1 MKPPGLDTGVAGDY
15 TRHSAFLNDIRFVY
29 SALTDADFIQ
39 TEAHFE
45 GQTPEQLGRDQGPPL
60 SAARILEAVDAEI
73 ARARTG
79 RSSESVRL
87 LRHETLA
94 DCTAASPRPPGLFT
108 LTAPTGSGKTLA
120 ALRFAF
126 AHAAKHNLRRIVY
139 VSPYLTIF
147 DQTVELLGRILLQV
161 GMSLSERQRYLLE
174 HASLTRLDAEIPEH
188 SMRLG
193 DSEHE
198 DRRRLQAR
206 LSENWDAPFIATT
219 NVQLLESLFSNR
231 SSKCRKL
238 HRLAGSVIVLDEVQT
253 LPMDLA
259 CATLATLSRLAEAPF
274 GCTLLFMTATQPA
287 FNELD
292 SALNQHW
299 KANWRPTEITTE
311 VPRKF
316 SLAKRFRVSWPR
328 PSEALPWSSLA
339 NEIANVRS
347 PRQAL
352 VIVNV
357 KRHAAELLAS
367 LPEEIEARHLSTSMC
382 PRHRKDVLADV
393 HQDLTGGRDC
403 ILVATQCVE
412 AGVDLDFPLVFRAMG
427 PLDSIAQA
435 AGRCNRH
442 GNRDFGDFRVFE
454 PPDDALPP
462 DDGYKLGT
470 ASTRAMLHYA
480 AESGIDLDDPLVFH
494 AYYSR
499 LYNLRQLA
507 RPGGDLFD
515 AIRRHDFPRVAE
527 LYRLIDD
534 NTVQVVVPY
543 HPEAFAAL
551 EAELHSDGFSAAWIR
566 RARPY
571 TVNVFRGLDGNVE
584 SFCVPVLTRSGRP
597 KYIPDWFL
605 LGNSAHYDSK
615 DKKIGLKF
623 PKPGDFQNA

>member
-1 MKPPGLDTGVAGDY
+1 M
-15 TRHSAFLNDIRFVY
+15 NDIRFIF

-60 SAARILEAVDAEI
+60 NAARILEAVDAEI

-79 RSSESVRL
+79 RSSEPVRL

-94 DCTAASPRPPGLFT
+94 DCTAASSRPPGLFLSHRT
-108 LTAPTGSGKTLA
+108 YWIRKTLA

-147 DQTVELLGRILLQV
+147 DQTVELLSHILLQA
-161 GMSLSERQRYLLE
+161 GMSPSERQRYLLE
-174 HASLTRLDAEIPEH
+174 HASLTRLDAEIPEQ
-188 SMRLG
+188 STRLE
-193 DSEHE
+193 DSDHE
-198 DRRRLQAR
+198 GRLRLQAR

-253 LPMDLA
+253 LPMELA
-259 CATLATLSRLAEAPF
+259 CATLATLSRLAEEPF

-287 FNELD
+287 FTELD
-292 SALNQHW
+292 PALKEHW
-299 KANWRPTEITTE
+299 KEGWRPTEITTD

-316 SLAKRFRVSWPR
+316 ALAKRFRVSWPR
-328 PSEALPWSSLA
+328 TSDGEMPWFSLA
-339 NEIANVRS
+339 NDIANLPS

-382 PRHRKDVLADV
+382 PRHRKDVLADINR
-393 HQDLTGGRDC
+393 DFTGGRDC
-403 ILVATQCVE
+403 ILVEPSALSWRRSGLPSSFSRHGAV
-412 AGVDLDFPLVFRAMG
+412 GFN
-427 PLDSIAQA
+427 SQA

-442 GNRDFGDFRVFE
+442 GNRESGDFPVFE

-462 DDGYKLGT
+462 DRGYKVGT
-470 ASTRAMLHYA
+470 ASTRAILA
-480 AESGIDLDDPLVFH
+480 ANCGIDLDDPLIFH
-494 AYYSR
+494 NYYSR
-499 LYNLRQLA
+499 LCTTSHDSPDQKVISLKPSVIMIFREFGTLPIDRRQ
-507 RPGGDLFD
+507 
-515 AIRRHDFPRVAE
+515 H
-527 LYRLIDD
+527 
-534 NTVQVVVPY
+534 VQVVFRTMTRYSP
-543 HPEAFAAL
+543 PWRPNSILTASLQLGFAEPGL
-551 EAELHSDGFSAAWIR
+551 IPLTISRVGRRSRELLCTNFHSIGKAEIF
-566 RARPY
+566 
-571 TVNVFRGLDGNVE
+571 
-584 SFCVPVLTRSGRP
+584 
-597 KYIPDWFL
+597 PDWFL
-605 LGNSAHYDSK
+605 LGNPDHYDSK
-615 DKKIGLKF
+615 KKRIGLMF
-623 PKPGDFQNA
+623 PKPGDFFSA